1 MTTSKTYTPTEYK
14 AKDYSNLKG
23 LSGITDEQIE
33 VHLKLY
39 QGYVNRTNALFAKV
53 AQLSN
58 EGKHGDSSFQELKR
72 RAGWEWNG
80 MRLHEYYFDGLAP
93 GAGKLADDNKFAQA
107 VAAQFGSV
115 EAWKADLVGVAKMPG
130 VGWALTYQDPANG
143 QIWNHWVEAHQDGQP
158 AGARLLLALDVWE
171 HAFAVYRK
179 PLPPERAAYID
190 DFFAN
195 VDWDVIARRL
205 G

>member
-1 MTTSKTYTPTEYK
+1 MTTSKAYTPTEYK
-14 AKDYSNLKG
+14 AKDYSHLKG
-23 LSGITDEQIE
+23 LHGISDEQIE

-53 AQLSN
+53 AGLSN
-58 EGKHGDSSFQELKR
+58 EGKQADSSFQELKR

-93 GAGKLADDNKFAQA
+93 GAAPLADDNAFARA

-115 EAWKADLVGVAKMPG
+115 AAWKADLVGVAKMPG
-130 VGWALTYQDPANG
+130 VGWAMTYQDPHNG

-158 AGARLLLALDVWE
+158 AGGRVLVALDVWE

-190 DFFAN
+190 DFVAN
-195 VDWDVIARRL
+195 VNWDVIARRL

>member
-1 MTTSKTYTPTEYK
+1 MTPKYAPAEYK
-14 AKDYSNLKG
+14 AKDFSHLRG
-23 LSGITDEQIE
+23 LVGINDEQVE

-39 QGYVNRTNALFAKV
+39 GGYVNRTNALFAKV
-53 AQLSN
+53 AGLSN
-58 EGKHGDSSFQELKR
+58 EGKTGDSSFQELKR

-80 MRLHEYYFDGLAP
+80 MRLHEYYFESLTPKA
-93 GAGKLADDNKFAQA
+93 AQLSADNPFAQA

-130 VGWALTYQDPANG
+130 VGWALTYLDPANG
-143 QIWNHWVEAHQDGQP
+143 QIWNHWVEDHQDGHP
-158 AGARLLLALDVWE
+158 AGGRLLLALDVWE

-179 PLPPERAAYID
+179 PLPPERAAYIE

-195 VDWDVIARRL
+195 VHWDVVAHRL

>member
-1 MTTSKTYTPTEYK
+1 MTTSKAYTPTEYK
-14 AKDYSNLKG
+14 AKDYSHLKG
-23 LSGITDEQIE
+23 LHGISDEQIE

-53 AQLSN
+53 AGLSN
-58 EGKHGDSSFQELKR
+58 EGKQADSSFQELKR

-93 GAGKLADDNKFAQA
+93 GAAPLADDNAFARA

-115 EAWKADLVGVAKMPG
+115 AAWKDDLVGVAKMPG
-130 VGWALTYQDPANG
+130 VGWAMTYQDPHNG

-158 AGARLLLALDVWE
+158 AGGRVLVALDVWE

-195 VDWDVIARRL
+195 VNWDVIARRL